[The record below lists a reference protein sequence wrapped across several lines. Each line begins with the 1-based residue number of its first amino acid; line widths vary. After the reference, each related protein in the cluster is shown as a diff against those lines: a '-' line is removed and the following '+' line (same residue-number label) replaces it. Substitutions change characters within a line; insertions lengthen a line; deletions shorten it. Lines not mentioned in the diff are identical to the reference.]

1 MDISQKWLTKGDGE
15 MSCAFKI
22 SVVISAYI
30 IVSIIGAYFIKLMLM
45 RYEKEVE
52 TSGLR
57 GAGMVIGIVERIM
70 VLTFVLVNQYTAIT
84 VIFAAKSI
92 ARFNE
97 LKDRKM
103 AEYYLTGTLVSIT
116 FALLVGIIVRAILLG
131 GT

>member
-1 MDISQKWLTKGDGE
+1 MDYT
-15 MSCAFKI
+15 FKI
-22 SVVISAYI
+22 AIVVFAYLVVIM
-30 IVSIIGAYFIKLMLM
+30 GAYFIKLMLR
-45 RYEKEVE
+45 RYEEDVE

-57 GAGMVIGIVERIM
+57 GAGMVIGIVERVM

-103 AEYYLTGTLVSIT
+103 AEYYLIGTLVSIT
-116 FALLVGIIVRAILLG
+116 FALLVGIIVGAILG
-131 GT
+131 EGI

>member
-1 MDISQKWLTKGDGE
+1 
-15 MSCAFKI
+15 MSYAFKI
-22 SVVISAYI
+22 SVIISAYI
-30 IVSIIGAYFIKLMLM
+30 IVSIIGAHFIKLMLR

-52 TSGLR
+52 ISGLKS
-57 GAGMVIGIVERIM
+57 AGMVVGIVERVM

-103 AEYYLTGTLVSIT
+103 AEYYLIGTLVSIT
-116 FALLVGIIVRAILLG
+116 FALLVGIAVRAILVG
-131 GT
+131 VI

>member
-1 MDISQKWLTKGDGE
+1 
-15 MSCAFKI
+15 MSYAFKI
-22 SVVISAYI
+22 SVIISAYI
-30 IVSIIGAYFIKLMLM
+30 IVSIIGAYFIKSMLM

-57 GAGMVIGIVERIM
+57 GAGMVIGIVERVM

-103 AEYYLTGTLVSIT
+103 AEYYLIGTLVSIT
-116 FALLVGIIVRAILLG
+116 FALLVGIIVGAILG
-131 GT
+131 EGI

>member
-1 MDISQKWLTKGDGE
+1 MNYV
-15 MSCAFKI
+15 FKI
-22 SVVISAYI
+22 SVIISAYI
-30 IVSIIGAYFIKLMLM
+30 IVSIIGAYFIKLMLR

-52 TSGLR
+52 TRGLI
-57 GAGMVIGIVERIM
+57 GAGMVIGIVERVM

-103 AEYYLTGTLVSIT
+103 AEYYLIGTLVSIT
-116 FALLVGIIVRAILLG
+116 FALLAGIVVRAILVG
-131 GT
+131 GI